1 MAAFSHYLGREYTE
15 AIQSSQRFLSVH
27 PGNRDA
33 PYAYYLIS
41 LCYYEQISDVTRDQ
55 KVTEQTRT
63 ALRSLGDT
71 LTNAGSSLADV
82 VQVHLYLRSLD
93 GAAAAWQVFGELF
106 PDGAAP
112 ARTTTTTDFVDAACL
127 VQLDAVA
134 VAH

>member
-1 MAAFSHYLGREYTE
+1 MAITIYEYSNTADGLPVQPASIRRADEAFEEAHGFDDRTEYV
-15 AIQSSQRFLSVH
+15 AVIA
-27 PGNRDA
+27 DA
-33 PYAYYLIS
+33 DA
-41 LCYYEQISDVTRDQ
+41 
-55 KVTEQTRT
+55 
-63 ALRSLGDT
+63 
-71 LTNAGSSLADV
+71 
-82 VQVHLYLRSLD
+82 YLRISLD

>member
-1 MAAFSHYLGREYTE
+1 MTITRLPTHVGDPTCAAAVVVNGLVFTAHHAGDF
-15 AIQSSQRFLSVH
+15 A
-27 PGNRDA
+27 
-33 PYAYYLIS
+33 
-41 LCYYEQISDVTRDQ
+41 SDDVA
-55 KVTEQTRT
+55 EQTRT